1 MASTFVNDLRLEEI
15 GDGEQSTTWGQ
26 TTNTNL
32 ELIAEAFSFGTEAI
46 TTNANTH
53 TTTIADGSTDPG
65 RSIFLKYTGTLDSEC
80 TITIGPNTVSKLWFI
95 ENATSGSQNIA
106 ISQGSGANVTIAN
119 GQTKVVYSDGAGSGA
134 AIVDALQDLS
144 IPDLFIDDDLTV
156 TDDLTVGDDVLLNSD
171 GAIIKLGAD
180 ADVTLTHVADTGVT
194 LASGTNAT
202 TLQVDSTA
210 DNVNA
215 APKLILNRARSG
227 NTQDGDIGGQIE
239 FKIKNDAS
247 GTPEQIDF
255 AKIFTTAVDFTDAT
269 EDGKLTLQTI
279 TAGAAVNSMEI
290 TGTATTLNTITDD
303 ANAGPILN
311 LKRTRGSG
319 TAADND
325 LGGQIDFLMN
335 DAGGNETTISRVKSK
350 LTTAADGNEHGLLSL
365 GAVLDGTITDI
376 MEISGQG
383 SAICVVPAIDS
394 DITTGI
400 EFGVNGTTE
409 STSKNEILGPDVNRM
424 WKAVNTQRVRIG
436 NVANT
441 EGSAAHLEMMISGNG
456 IIINNA
462 LSGMNAIVFRT
473 SGNGTDAG
481 AITCSGSSTNYG
493 DTSDYRVKENIV
505 NLTGAINRVKALQ
518 TYRFNFI
525 NDTSKTVD
533 GFLAHEVASVVPEA
547 VTGEKDAVD
556 GNGNIQAQSVDRS
569 KLVPVLTAALQE
581 AIAKIEA
588 LETRVAALEG

>member
-15 GDGEQSTTWGQ
+15 GDGEQSTTWGA

-46 TTNANTH
+46 TTNADTH

-134 AIVDALQDLS
+134 AVVDALQDLS
-144 IPDLFIDDDLTV
+144 IPDLFID
-156 TDDLTVGDDVLLNSD
+156 DDLTVGDDVLLNSD

-202 TLQVDSTA
+202 TLQVDSNLADENAGPKLVLNRTTDSPA
-210 DNVNA
+210 DNDVGGQIEFKMENDNNEQLDFGKITTTALDVTDSTEDGQLTLETIAAGAAVSSVVVAGTTTTLNGNEADANA
-215 APKLILNRARSG
+215 SPKLILNRTTASAAD
-227 NTQDGDIGGQIE
+227 NDIGGQIDFQME
-239 FKIKNDAS
+239 NDND
-247 GTPEQIDF
+247 EQLVF
-255 AKIFTTAVDFTDAT
+255 GRVKT
-269 EDGKLTLQTI
+269 Q
-279 TAGAAVNSMEI
+279 
-290 TGTATTLNTITDD
+290 ATT
-303 ANAGPILN
+303 
-311 LKRTRGSG
+311 
-319 TAADND
+319 
-325 LGGQIDFLMN
+325 
-335 DAGGNETTISRVKSK
+335 V
-350 LTTAADGNEHGLLSL
+350 ADGNEHGLLSL

-383 SAICVVPAIDS
+383 SAVCVVPAVNSS
-394 DITTGI
+394 DGTDGI

-409 STSKNEILGPDVNRM
+409 STSKNEILGTDVNRM
-424 WKAVNTQRVRIG
+424 WRAVNTQRIRLG
-436 NVANT
+436 NIANT
-441 EGSAAHLEMMISGNG
+441 EGSSAYLEMMINGNG
-456 IIINNA
+456 IIINN
-462 LSGMNAIVFRT
+462 SNSSMNAIVFRT

-481 AITCSGSSTNYG
+481 SITCSGSSTNYN
-493 DTSDYRVKENIV
+493 DTSDYRLKENIV

-569 KLVPVLTAALQE
+569 KIVPVLTAALQE
-581 AIAKIEA
+581 AIAKIEV
-588 LETRVAALEG
+588 LETKVAALEG

>member
-1 MASTFVNDLRLEEI
+1 MASTFTTNIGIEKPATGDKAGTWGTMSNTNMDLIDEATNGVVEITLAATGSSGSPNDLPITNGTSSNGRNKYIEFKDG
-15 GDGEQSTTWGQ
+15 GDLGGTVFVQLTP
-26 TTNTNL
+26 ND
-32 ELIAEAFSFGTEAI
+32 AEKVVFVRNSLS
-46 TTNANTH
+46 
-53 TTTIADGSTDPG
+53 GS
-65 RSIFLKYTGTLDSEC
+65 RSILIFQGTYDAARDVELLAGKDYILKFPG
-80 TITIGPNTVSKLWFI
+80 
-95 ENATSGSQNIA
+95 SGSSSTVINVLENIA
-106 ISQGSGANVTIAN
+106 IAN
-119 GQTKVVYSDGAGSGA
+119 
-134 AIVDALQDLS
+134 DLS
-144 IPDLFIDDDLTV
+144 LVSDSGKIDF
-156 TDDLTVGDDVLLNSD
+156 
-171 GAIIKLGAD
+171 GAD
-180 ADVTLTHVADTGVT
+180 SEISLAHVAD
-194 LASGTNAT
+194 SG
-202 TLQVDSTA
+202 LQINIDKA
-210 DNVNA
+210 DANA
-215 APKLILNRARSG
+215 APVLILNRTTDSPED
-227 NTQDGDIGGQIE
+227 NDVGGQIE
-239 FKIKNDAS
+239 FKMENDNN
-247 GTPEQIDF
+247 EQVDF
-255 AKIFTTAVDFTDAT
+255 GKILTTALDVSDTT
-269 EDGKLTLQTI
+269 EDGKITLQTI
-279 TAGAAVNSMEI
+279 TAGAAVNSIET

-325 LGGQIDFLMN
+325 IGGQIDFLMN

-394 DITTGI
+394 NITTGI

-409 STSKNEILGPDVNRM
+409 SLSKNEILGTDVNRM
-424 WKAVNTQRVRIG
+424 WKAVNTQRIRLG

-441 EGSAAHLEMMISGNG
+441 ENSSAHLEMMISGNG

-462 LSGMNAIVFRT
+462 NSGMNAIVFRT

-481 AITCSGSSTNYG
+481 SITCSGSSTSYN

-556 GNGNIQAQSVDRS
+556 SNGNIQAQSVDRS
-569 KLVPVLTAALQE
+569 KIVPVLTAALQE

>member
-1 MASTFVNDLRLEEI
+1 MASTFTTNIGIEKPATGDKAGTWGTMSNTNMDLIDEATNGVVEITLAATGSSGSPNDLPITNGTSSNGRNKYIEFKDG
-15 GDGEQSTTWGQ
+15 GDLGGTVFVQLTP
-26 TTNTNL
+26 ND
-32 ELIAEAFSFGTEAI
+32 AEKVVFVRNSLS
-46 TTNANTH
+46 
-53 TTTIADGSTDPG
+53 GS
-65 RSIFLKYTGTLDSEC
+65 RSILIFQGTYDAARDVELLAGKDYILKFPG
-80 TITIGPNTVSKLWFI
+80 
-95 ENATSGSQNIA
+95 SGSSSTVINVLENIA
-106 ISQGSGANVTIAN
+106 IAN
-119 GQTKVVYSDGAGSGA
+119 
-134 AIVDALQDLS
+134 DLS
-144 IPDLFIDDDLTV
+144 LVSDSGKIDF
-156 TDDLTVGDDVLLNSD
+156 
-171 GAIIKLGAD
+171 GAD
-180 ADVTLTHVADTGVT
+180 SEISLAHVAD
-194 LASGTNAT
+194 SG
-202 TLQVDSTA
+202 LQINIDKA
-210 DNVNA
+210 DANA
-215 APKLILNRARSG
+215 APVLILNRTTDSPED
-227 NTQDGDIGGQIE
+227 NDVGGQIE
-239 FKIKNDAS
+239 FKMENDNN
-247 GTPEQIDF
+247 EQVDF
-255 AKIFTTAVDFTDAT
+255 GKILTTALDVSDTT
-269 EDGKLTLQTI
+269 EDGKITLQTI
-279 TAGAAVNSMEI
+279 TAGAAVNSIET

-325 LGGQIDFLMN
+325 IGGQIDFLMN

-394 DITTGI
+394 NITTGI

-409 STSKNEILGPDVNRM
+409 SLSKNEILGTDVNRM
-424 WKAVNTQRVRIG
+424 WKAVNTQRIRLG

-441 EGSAAHLEMMISGNG
+441 ENSSAHLEMMISGNG

-462 LSGMNAIVFRT
+462 NSGMNAIVFRT

-481 AITCSGSSTNYG
+481 SITCSGSSTSYN
-493 DTSDYRVKENIV
+493 DTSDYRLKENIV

-556 GNGNIQAQSVDRS
+556 SNGNIQAQSVDRS
-569 KLVPVLTAALQE
+569 KIVPVLTAALQE

>member
-15 GDGEQSTTWGQ
+15 GDGEQSTTWGA

-32 ELIAEAFSFGTEAI
+32 ELVAEAFSFGTEAI

-95 ENATSGSQNIA
+95 ENATSGSQNIV
-106 ISQGSGANVTIAN
+106 ISQGSGANITIAN

-134 AIVDALQDLS
+134 AIVDALQDLA
-144 IPDLFIDDDLTV
+144 IPDLFID
-156 TDDLTVGDDVLLNSD
+156 DDLTVGDDVLLNSD

-279 TAGAAVNSMEI
+279 TAGAAVNSIET

-325 LGGQIDFLMN
+325 IGGQIEFLMN
-335 DAGGNETTISRVKSK
+335 DAGGNETTVGRIKSK
-350 LTTAADGNEHGLLSL
+350 LTTAADGSEDSKISFASTNGGTTTDVMTVSGEGTEN
-365 GAVLDGTITDI
+365 AVFP
-376 MEISGQG
+376 ESHISF
-383 SAICVVPAIDS
+383 DL
-394 DITTGI
+394 
-400 EFGVNGTTE
+400 GVNGTRTDGNKNYVLGPGENRLWKCINSATACFGAQGNTE
-409 STSKNEILGPDVNRM
+409 SSSAVVYIDFASNAMILNSSIASPSSVTM
-424 WKAVNTQRVRIG
+424 LA
-436 NVANT
+436 
-441 EGSAAHLEMMISGNG
+441 
-456 IIINNA
+456 
-462 LSGMNAIVFRT
+462 FRT
-473 SGNGTDAG
+473 SGNGTSAG
-481 AITCSGSSTNYG
+481 GISCSGSTTAFTTS
-493 DTSDYRVKENIV
+493 SDYRIKENV
-505 NLTGAINRVKALQ
+505 VDLTGAIDRVKNLK
-518 TYRFNFI
+518 TYRFNFKD
-525 NDTSKTVD
+525 NKSKTVD
-533 GFLAHEVASVVPEA
+533 GFIAHEVSSIVPEA
-547 VTGEKDAVD
+547 VVGEKDAVD
-556 GNGNIQAQSVDRS
+556 SNGNIDPQAIDQA
-569 KLVPVLTAALQE
+569 KLVPILTAALQE
-581 AIAKIEA
+581 AISKIEV
-588 LETRVAALEG
+588 LETKVAALEAK